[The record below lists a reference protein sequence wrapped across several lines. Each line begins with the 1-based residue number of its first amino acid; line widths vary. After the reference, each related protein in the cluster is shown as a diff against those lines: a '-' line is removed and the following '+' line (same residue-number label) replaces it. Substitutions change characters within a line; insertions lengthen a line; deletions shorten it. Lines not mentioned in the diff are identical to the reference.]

1 MNVVLESLA
10 GCLSERIME
19 NDGKGND
26 VAEPRLSYL
35 RSSTYLPTLSL
46 YHRLRL
52 SSCVVACTA
61 ASRGKF
67 SRRASSDMELD
78 EYPTFRSSASFSKTQ
93 RR

>member
-35 RSSTYLPTLSL
+35 RSSTYLPLCSIIIAF
-46 YHRLRL
+46 
-52 SSCVVACTA
+52 V
-61 ASRGKF
+61 
-67 SRRASSDMELD
+67 
-78 EYPTFRSSASFSKTQ
+78 
-93 RR
+93 